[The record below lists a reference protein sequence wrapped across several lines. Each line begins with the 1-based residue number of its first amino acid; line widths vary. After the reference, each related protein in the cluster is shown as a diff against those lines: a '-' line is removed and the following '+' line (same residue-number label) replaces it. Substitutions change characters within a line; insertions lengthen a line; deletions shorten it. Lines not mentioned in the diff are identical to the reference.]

1 MKCSAHIL
9 IKLFLFL
16 SFVGSAEAQLHD
28 FDSLISH
35 NKAFKETAK
44 IIGDTLD
51 IFNDYKILN
60 ITLESDF
67 KNLIKRKYKDEY
79 QEAVWKIMFN
89 DTKSFAP
96 VPFNHDTHK
105 SAGIG
110 CGDCHDSLFKKKTG
124 STDVGNVLNMK
135 ALRKGKYCGS
145 CHDGKKAFS
154 ASKKCKQCHQK

>member
-1 MKCSAHIL
+1 MKTWKWVFSVTVLVA
-9 IKLFLFL
+9 
-16 SFVGSAEAQLHD
+16 VGLLWNGIFQPVQAD
-28 FDSLISH
+28 DVPGKIV
-35 NKAFKETAK
+35 FK
-44 IIGDTLD
+44 
-51 IFNDYKILN
+51 
-60 ITLESDF
+60 
-67 KNLIKRKYKDEY
+67 
-79 QEAVWKIMFN
+79 

-135 ALRKGKYCGS
+135 ALRRGKYCGS